1 MKLSEAINS
10 FLSYIMDEKGLSLNT
25 VESYQ
30 NDLTKFL
37 EFSGD
42 REVSEISLE
51 DIDEFAVFLKK
62 QELAQ
67 NTRSRI
73 FSCLRTFLSY
83 LEVEGVYDGN
93 IAADIQ
99 IPKKIVKL
107 PDFLSVEE
115 VIRLL
120 ESPDLSTPK
129 GLRDRA
135 ILELLYATG
144 IRVSELT
151 NLTLQNVFLEE
162 RVIRVLGKGN
172 KERIVPF
179 NSEAAKYL
187 EAYLNSVRPMVL
199 KKRGED
205 RVFLNLRGGPISRVS
220 VWKIIKEYSIKA
232 GINKNL
238 YPHILRHTFATHLLQ
253 RGCDLRTLQI
263 FLGHASLMTT
273 QIYTHLDKEFLK
285 EVHQKYHP
293 RA

>member
-1 MKLSEAINS
+1 MKLSEAISS

-30 NDLTKFL
+30 DDLTKFL
-37 EFSGD
+37 EFNGD
-42 REVSEISLE
+42 MEVSEITLG
-51 DIDEFAVFLKK
+51 DIDEFAIFLKK
-62 QELAQ
+62 QELSQ
-67 NTRSRI
+67 NTRARI
-73 FSCLRTFLSY
+73 FSCLRTFLSF
-83 LEVEGVYDGN
+83 LEIEGLYDGN

-107 PDFLSVEE
+107 PDFLSIDE
-115 VIRLL
+115 VIMLL
-120 ESPDLSTPK
+120 ESPDLSTSK

-151 NLTLQNVFLEE
+151 SLTLQNVLLDE

-172 KERIVPF
+172 KERVVPF
-179 NSEAAKYL
+179 NTETAKFL
-187 EAYLNSVRPMVL
+187 ETYITSIRPVIL

-220 VWKIIKEYSIKA
+220 IWKIIKEYSIKA

-285 EVHQKYHP
+285 EVHKRYHP

>member
-1 MKLSEAINS
+1 MKLSEAIS
-10 FLSYIMDEKGLSLNT
+10 GFLSYIMDEKGLSLNT

-30 NDLTKFL
+30 DDLTKFL
-37 EFSGD
+37 EFNGD
-42 REVSEISLE
+42 MEVSEITLG
-51 DIDEFAVFLKK
+51 DIDEFAIFLKK
-62 QELAQ
+62 QELSQ
-67 NTRSRI
+67 NTRARI
-73 FSCLRTFLSY
+73 FSCLRTFLSF
-83 LEVEGVYDGN
+83 LEIEGLYDGN

-107 PDFLSVEE
+107 PDFLSIDE
-115 VIRLL
+115 VIMLL
-120 ESPDLSTPK
+120 ESPDLSTSK

-151 NLTLQNVFLEE
+151 SLTLQNVLLDE

-172 KERIVPF
+172 KERVVPF
-179 NSEAAKYL
+179 NTETAKFL
-187 EAYLNSVRPMVL
+187 ETYITSIRPVIL

-220 VWKIIKEYSIKA
+220 IWKIIKEYSIKA

-285 EVHQKYHP
+285 EVHKRYHP